1 MHIGRKIQ
9 LKAVLSLTVVIT
21 TAVGLLGYVLHIS
34 LQTGSTAIII
44 IILLISLILA
54 FMVSLLFYY
63 FYSRP
68 LIKFW
73 CRAEQ
78 HARVQTRKQ
87 FADFMDDL
95 PLGVF
100 IKDDKSKAV
109 YLNKY
114 MDTVFG
120 KSNCMGKSPYNIY
133 DRTTADRVMSEDKRV
148 LAGENVMIEESL
160 TDKNGRNRVYMTHKF
175 LMQEEDSDPLIG
187 GISIEI
193 TRRREAEYKLRI
205 LSKAIRNS
213 PVCVII
219 TDPGGMIE
227 YVNPAFVN
235 STGYSFAEVMGENT
249 RIINSGR
256 HEKQFFSDMWSVIK
270 QGQDW
275 QGEILNKKKDGSLFW
290 ELVNISSVKNNVGE
304 ITHFVAIKDN
314 ISKRKHMEEELL
326 RAKEKAEDSDR
337 LKSAFLANMSH
348 EIRTPMNAIVG
359 LSSLLSDPELPLSE
373 RAGFSSIIQ
382 ENSNV
387 LLQLIDDI
395 VDVSKIE
402 AGQIKI
408 RPAVCEIN
416 ALLTEIHESYTLQI
430 RNKGDK
436 VKLLLNKSLNGQK
449 QYTITDSYR
458 LRQVLTNLISNALK
472 FTDQGTV
479 EFGYS
484 IKNENEIQ
492 FFVKDTGI
500 GIPADKH
507 DLIFDRFR
515 QADDTST
522 RYHQGAGL
530 GLSISKSLVELLGG
544 RIWVESARGH
554 GSSFYFTIPMR
565 KSSDKKG
572 TEAQN
577 PELLS
582 IPDLTGKTILV
593 VEDLEVNYTLL
604 EALLKKTGANLPWA
618 ENGINALEYFKNNN
632 DISLVLLDLNLPDI
646 HGLDVLMEIKKK
658 HKDLPVI
665 IHTAYAMNGEK
676 EVCLKAGCDGFI
688 TKPINLE
695 NLVRTIKDCNI

>member
-1 MHIGRKIQ
+1 M
-9 LKAVLSLTVVIT
+9 TVVII
-21 TAVGLLGYVLHIS
+21 TATGLLGYGLNLA
-34 LQTGSTAIII
+34 LQTQSIPVILI
-44 IILLISLILA
+44 VSLICIILALL
-54 FMVSLLFYY
+54 VSLLFYY
-63 FYSRP
+63 LYSRP

-73 CRAEQ
+73 FRAEQ
-78 HARVQTRKQ
+78 QAKVQTRKQ

-100 IKDDKSKAV
+100 IKDDKSRAI
-109 YLNKY
+109 YLNQY
-114 MDTVFG
+114 MDNVFG
-120 KSNCMGKSPYNIY
+120 KSNCISKSPYNIF
-133 DRTTADRVMSEDKRV
+133 DRTTADRVISEDKRV
-148 LAGENVMIEESL
+148 LAGENVMVEESL

-175 LMQEEDSDPLIG
+175 LMQEVEADPLIG

-219 TDPGGMIE
+219 TDPEGMIE

-235 STGYSFAEVMGENT
+235 STGFSFAEVMGENT
-249 RIINSGR
+249 KIINSGK
-256 HEKQFFSDMWSVIK
+256 HEKEFFRNMWSVIK
-270 QGQDW
+270 EGHDW
-275 QGEILNKKKDGSLFW
+275 QGEILNRKKDGSLFW
-290 ELVNISSVKNNVGE
+290 ELVNISSVKNNNGE

-326 RAKEKAEDSDR
+326 RAKEKAEESDR

-359 LSSLLSDPELPLSE
+359 LSSLLSDPQLPFSE
-373 RAGFSSIIQ
+373 REGFSSIIL

-408 RPAVCEIN
+408 RPSVCEIT
-416 ALLTEIHESYTLQI
+416 ALLCDIYESFALQI
-430 RNKGDK
+430 RNKGNS
-436 VKLLLNKSLNGQK
+436 VKLVLNEAMYGKKL
-449 QYTITDSYR
+449 YTLTDAYR
-458 LRQVLTNLISNALK
+458 LRQILTNLISNALK
-472 FTDQGTV
+472 FTEHGTV

-484 IKNENEIQ
+484 MKNGSDIR

-507 DLIFDRFR
+507 DMIFDRFR
-515 QADDTST
+515 QADDTRT

-544 RIWVESARGH
+544 QIWVESERDRGAC
-554 GSSFYFTIPMR
+554 FYFTIPLR
-565 KSSDKKG
+565 KSAENTATAAHN
-572 TEAQN
+572 TE
-577 PELLS
+577 LS
-582 IPDLTGKTILV
+582 AVPDLTGKTILV
-593 VEDLEVNYTLL
+593 VEDVEVNFTLL
-604 EALLKKTGANLPWA
+604 EALLKKTGADLPWA
-618 ENGINALEYFKNNN
+618 INGTRALEFCKDNNN
-632 DISLVLLDLNLPDI
+632 ISLVLLDLNLPDI
-646 HGLDVLMEIKKK
+646 HGLDVLREIKKK
-658 HKDLPVI
+658 YKNLPVI

-676 EVCLKAGCDGFI
+676 ELCINAGCDGFI
-688 TKPINLE
+688 TKPIDLE
-695 NLVRTIKDCNI
+695 NLIRLIKECNI

>member
-9 LKAVLSLTVVIT
+9 LKAVLTLTVVIT
-21 TAVGLLGYVLHIS
+21 TAVGLLGYVLYIS
-34 LQTGSTAIII
+34 LQTRSTGV
-44 IILLISLILA
+44 ILVTSLICFILA
-54 FMVSLLFYY
+54 FMISLLFYY
-63 FYSRP
+63 LYSRH

-78 HARVQTRKQ
+78 QARVQTRKQ

-100 IKDDKSKAV
+100 IKDEKSRAV
-109 YLNKY
+109 YINKY
-114 MDTVFG
+114 MDNVFG
-120 KSNCMGKSPYNIY
+120 KSNCMGKSPYNIF
-133 DRTTADRVMSEDKRV
+133 DRNTADRVISEDKRV
-148 LAGENVMIEESL
+148 LAGENVMVEESL

-175 LMQEEDSDPLIG
+175 LMQEDDADPLIG

-219 TDPGGMIE
+219 TDPEGMIE
-227 YVNPAFVN
+227 FVNPAFVN

-256 HEKQFFSDMWSVIK
+256 HEKQFFKDMWSVIK

-275 QGEILNKKKDGSLFW
+275 QGEILNRKKDGSLFW
-290 ELVNISSVKNNVGE
+290 ELVNISSVKNNEGE

-314 ISKRKHMEEELL
+314 ISKRKHMEEALL
-326 RAKEKAEDSDR
+326 RAKEKAEESDR

-359 LSSLLSDPELPLSE
+359 LSSLLSDPELQLSE
-373 RAGFSSIIQ
+373 RAGFSAIIQ

-416 ALLTEIHESYTLQI
+416 ALLAEIYESYSLQI
-430 RNKGDK
+430 RNKGNN
-436 VKLLLNKSLNGQK
+436 VKLLLNKAISGPKL
-449 QYTITDSYR
+449 YTLTDSYR

-472 FTDQGTV
+472 FTERGTI
-479 EFGYS
+479 EFGF
-484 IKNENEIQ
+484 IMRNESEIQ

-500 GIPADKH
+500 GIPADQH
-507 DLIFDRFR
+507 EMIFDRFR

-544 RIWVESARGH
+544 RIWVESERGN

-565 KSSDKKG
+565 RSAGNKG
-572 TEAQN
+572 TEAQD
-577 PELLS
+577 PGLFS

-593 VEDLEVNYTLL
+593 VEDLEVNFTLL

-618 ENGINALEYFKNNN
+618 ENGLNALKYFKNNN
-632 DISLVLLDLNLPDI
+632 DVSLVLLDLNLPDI

-676 EVCLKAGCDGFI
+676 ELCLKAGCDGFI

-695 NLVRTIKDCNI
+695 NLVRIIKECNI